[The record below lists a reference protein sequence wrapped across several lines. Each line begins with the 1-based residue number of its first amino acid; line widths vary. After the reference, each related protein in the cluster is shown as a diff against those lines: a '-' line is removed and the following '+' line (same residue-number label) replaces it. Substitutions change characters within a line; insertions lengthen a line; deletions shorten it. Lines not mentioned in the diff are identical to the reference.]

1 MSKEL
6 KNISRQLDERIK
18 LVDSDNELVN
28 INISIGAIK
37 EVKQVLRAPTEQEV
51 CEALSEYYQMEV
63 IYTENSLCSIFT
75 LKHKKHVGNSVC
87 FYDKSDNIITF
98 WSDLPPN
105 LITLIGRFYEALT
118 KGSERE

>member
-1 MSKEL
+1 MSKASIIYKLNAEN
-6 KNISRQLDERIK
+6 KIQFTPKERRYIIK
-18 LVDSDNELVN
+18 TLTL
-28 INISIGAIK
+28 
-37 EVKQVLRAPTEQEV
+37 PTEQEV